1 MFLNS
6 LFFFKGA
13 LIGQRLKVLETY
25 NQDTKP
31 PLTEHFLGVGSELY
45 EVRHIL
51 NTFYLI
57 FYNTGIIHIL

>member
-25 NQDTKP
+25 NQDTNHH
-31 PLTEHFLGVGSELY
+31 L
-45 EVRHIL
+45 L
-51 NTFYLI
+51 NI
-57 FYNTGIIHIL
+57 S